1 MNTPARRA
9 LSPVAVVL
17 IYAAF
22 GAVWIVG
29 SGALIYV
36 LLTVWLERLAGG
48 GADGTEAR
56 PGRSALYWSAAMVL
70 VVPLIAFP
78 VILSQGEEAEQGE
91 LIDLES
97 TARRVSLQIAAI
109 RGE

>member
-1 MNTPARRA
+1 
-9 LSPVAVVL
+9 
-17 IYAAF
+17 
-22 GAVWIVG
+22 
-29 SGALIYV
+29 
-36 LLTVWLERLAGG
+36 
-48 GADGTEAR
+48 
-56 PGRSALYWSAAMVL
+56 
-70 VVPLIAFP
+70 VPLIAFP